1 MNFQKAL
8 PVLTSIAIII
18 GVAILR
24 DRSKTLAAI
33 LATMPINIPLGLW
46 VVFGVGDYDQ
56 EAAALFVRALAPGL
70 IATLVWVIVVYVL
83 LRLGVTLWASILGG
97 YAVWAALVFVFI
109 RVGWLVVSR

>member
-24 DRSKTLAAI
+24 DRSRTLAAI

-46 VVFGVGDYDQ
+46 VVFGGGDYDQ
-56 EAAALFVRALAPGL
+56 EAAALFVRALVPGL
-70 IATLVWVIVVYVL
+70 LATIVWVIVVYGL
-83 LRLGVTLWASILGG
+83 LRLGLTLWLSILGG
-97 YAVWAALVFVFI
+97 YAVWAALVFAFI
-109 RVGWLVVSR
+109 RIGWLVVNR